1 MLWAVSYTHLDV
13 YKRQAAGGVLGY
25 YDARLEAAV
34 NNKNGSTLT
43 DVKVDDNLTFN
54 KNVINILL
62 VGSDHGA
69 IKGDHGRSD
78 SIMIATVNF
87 KTKELK
93 LTSLM
98 RDMYV
103 EIPGHG
109 HNKLNAA
116 YAFGGVELLYQTIA
130 KNFGIKI
137 DNYCVVDFST
147 FEKVINKVGG
157 VETVS
162 YTHLNYCRMTAIR
175 NSSIDEED
183 HCVIH

>member
-1 MLWAVSYTHLDV
+1 MKIKKFKNYPKSVFDH
-13 YKRQAAGGVLGY
+13 RNCCRGVLGY

-103 EIPGHG
+103 EI
-109 HNKLNAA
+109 
-116 YAFGGVELLYQTIA
+116 QDMDIT
-130 KNFGIKI
+130 
-137 DNYCVVDFST
+137 S
-147 FEKVINKVGG
+147 
-157 VETVS
+157 
-162 YTHLNYCRMTAIR
+162 
-175 NSSIDEED
+175 
-183 HCVIH
+183 

>member
-1 MLWAVSYTHLDV
+1 MKIKKFKIILSLFLIIGI
-13 YKRQAAGGVLGY
+13 AAGGVLGY

-116 YAFGGVELLYQTIA
+116 YAFGVWNYYIRRSLKTLGLRSTIIVLLISQHLR
-130 KNFGIKI
+130 KLSIKLA
-137 DNYCVVDFST
+137 V
-147 FEKVINKVGG
+147 
-157 VETVS
+157 
-162 YTHLNYCRMTAIR
+162 
-175 NSSIDEED
+175 
-183 HCVIH
+183 

>member
-1 MLWAVSYTHLDV
+1 MKIKKFKIILSLFLIIGI
-13 YKRQAAGGVLGY
+13 AAGGVLGY

-87 KTKELK
+87 KKKE
-93 LTSLM
+93 
-98 RDMYV
+98 
-103 EIPGHG
+103 
-109 HNKLNAA
+109 
-116 YAFGGVELLYQTIA
+116 
-130 KNFGIKI
+130 
-137 DNYCVVDFST
+137 
-147 FEKVINKVGG
+147 
-157 VETVS
+157 
-162 YTHLNYCRMTAIR
+162 
-175 NSSIDEED
+175 
-183 HCVIH
+183 